1 MGSTPGRGQGGVL
14 GAVPIGG
21 RCPGAFFGSLGR
33 RVLFGWCPAGHLPNH
48 WHWPHLGPPL
58 SGPFLACLGF
68 LLALVPLNI
77 RGICPCSCPAGVLGL
92 LARAWP
98 GLLFFGICACL
109 GFWPFCFGLCGRA
122 WPSGGGFVSAATLG
136 GWLPFVFVALLVGIW
151 LVVAPV
157 VTSRDAFLL

>member
-1 MGSTPGRGQGGVL
+1 MTGALPVGASSLPGYY
-14 GAVPIGG
+14 
-21 RCPGAFFGSLGR
+21 
-33 RVLFGWCPAGHLPNH
+33 WCRSSH
-48 WHWPHLGPPL
+48 GPPL
-58 SGPFLACLGF
+58 SGPFFGLFWLFAGFGSFGLLGC
-68 LLALVPLNI
+68 
-77 RGICPCSCPAGVLGL
+77 CPYSCPSGL
-92 LARAWP
+92 LGRLAWAWP

-157 VTSRDAFLL
+157 VTSRDAFLFWMHSYCYVANRAPLSSFL